1 MVRHR
6 RHRLD
11 PSRLA
16 PPRPSRAARAP
27 HGRVLIVDA
36 DPDTRQRLTM
46 ILTTEGYDVDA
57 AGDGE
62 SAMTSHRTRP
72 ADVILIDLDSPG
84 TSGQALVRELAGQ
97 FPEVV
102 VVTMSA
108 DTEAHWRAV
117 QAEARTLG
125 ARLTLRKPLEPWVLL
140 RTLEGLA
147 AVRKSLLG
155 GQLHRSA

>member
-1 MVRHR
+1 MLRRR
-6 RHRLD
+6 RHRVA
-11 PSRLA
+11 PSPLA
-16 PPRPSRAARAP
+16 PAHTSRAAPVP

-36 DPDTRQRLTM
+36 DPDTRQRLTT
-46 ILTTEGYDVDA
+46 ILKTEGYDVDA

-62 SAMTSHRTRP
+62 AAMTSHRARP
-72 ADVILIDLDSPG
+72 AGVILIDLDSPG
-84 TSGQALVRELAGQ
+84 TSGHALVRELAGQ

-147 AVRKSLLG
+147 AARRSLMG
-155 GQLHRSA
+155 SQLHRSA